1 MPEVTRNGEK
11 NSSGADGLINCKGV
25 TATLD
30 TVTFSVNESTG
41 TELKAGWYEHK
52 SHSTGFVSKIVF
64 CLVNGTCT
72 SLTRYACSSMQKYHV
87 AFGDP
92 ATTTEDMNMTESG

>member
-11 NSSGADGLINCKGV
+11 NSSGADGQINCKGV

-52 SHSTGFVSKIVF
+52 SHSTGFVSKILFFV
-64 CLVNGTCT
+64 L
-72 SLTRYACSSMQKYHV
+72 SMVHV
-87 AFGDP
+87 HL
-92 ATTTEDMNMTESG
+92 